1 MGAKKLNSLVER
13 YHEGDEEALDS
24 LCKTF
29 LPWIQ
34 SHSESIWYEVEK
46 QTEFECR
53 CLLKIKRALERFDP
67 KKGNVSSLIISVIQ
81 REKNDFLK
89 RRKRNLNVSSLDEPI
104 KQKDG
109 SETFIEVP
117 DVLADVE
124 NIIVEEESIKE
135 MVALLA
141 KGDPRNPV
149 ILKSWMEGE
158 FNDSK
163 LAKELAVLFP
173 EVKESGHRRYI
184 QRFPEKCKKR
194 LAAVQHSI

>member
-1 MGAKKLNSLVER
+1 LEAKKLNSLVER
-13 YHEGDEEALDS
+13 YREGDEVALDS

-67 KKGNVSSLIISVIQ
+67 KKGNVSSLIISVIK

-89 RRKRNLNVSSLDEPI
+89 RRKRKLNVSSLDEPI

-124 NIIVEEESIKE
+124 NKIIEDESIKE
-135 MVALLA
+135 KVALLA
-141 KGDPRNPV
+141 KGDQRKMV
-149 ILKSWMEGE
+149 ILKAWIDGE
-158 FNDSK
+158 FNDTK
-163 LAKELAVLFP
+163 LAKDLANLFP
-173 EVKESGHRRYI
+173 DVKESGHRRTI
-184 QRFPEKCKKR
+184 QRFREECKRR
-194 LAAVQHSI
+194 LATA

>member
-1 MGAKKLNSLVER
+1 MEAKKLNSLVER
-13 YHEGDEEALDS
+13 YREGDEVALDS
-24 LCKTF
+24 LCKMF
-29 LPWIQ
+29 LPLIQ
-34 SHSESIWYEVEK
+34 LQSELIWYEIEK

-53 CLLKIKRALERFDP
+53 CLLRIKRALERFDP
-67 KKGNVSSLIISVIQ
+67 KKGNVSSLIMNVIQ

-89 RRKRNLNVSSLDEPI
+89 RRKRKLNTSSLDEPI

-141 KGDPRNPV
+141 KGDQRKMV
-149 ILKSWMEGE
+149 ILKAWIDGE
-158 FNDSK
+158 FNDTK
-163 LAKELAVLFP
+163 LAKDLATLFP
-173 EVKESGHRRYI
+173 DVKESGHRRTI
-184 QRFPEKCKKR
+184 QRFREECKRR
-194 LAAVQHSI
+194 LATA

>member
-53 CLLKIKRALERFDP
+53 CLLRIKRALERFDP
-67 KKGNVSSLIISVIQ
+67 KKGNVSSLIMNVIQ

-89 RRKRNLNVSSLDEPI
+89 RRKRKLNTSSLDEPI

-109 SETFIEVP
+109 SETFIEVT

-124 NIIVEEESIKE
+124 NKIIEDESIKE
-135 MVALLA
+135 KVALLA
-141 KGDPRNPV
+141 KGDQRKMV
-149 ILKSWMEGE
+149 ILKAWIDGE
-158 FNDSK
+158 FNDTK
-163 LAKELAVLFP
+163 LAKDLATLFP
-173 EVKESGHRRYI
+173 DVKESGHRRTI
-184 QRFPEKCKKR
+184 QRFREECKRR
-194 LAAVQHSI
+194 LATA

>member
-1 MGAKKLNSLVER
+1 MEAKKLNSLVER

-34 SHSESIWYEVEK
+34 SLSESIWYEVEK

-81 REKNDFLK
+81 REKKDFLK
-89 RRKRNLNVSSLDEPI
+89 RRKRKLNVSSLDEPI

-109 SETFIEVP
+109 SETFLEVP

-135 MVALLA
+135 KVALLA
-141 KGDPRNPV
+141 KGDQRKLV
-149 ILKSWMEGE
+149 ILKAWIDGE
-158 FNDSK
+158 FNDTK
-163 LAKELAVLFP
+163 LAKDLATLFP
-173 EVKESGHRRYI
+173 DVKESGHRRTI
-184 QRFPEKCKKR
+184 QRFREECKRR
-194 LAAVQHSI
+194 LATA

>member
-34 SHSESIWYEVEK
+34 LQSELIWYEIEK

-53 CLLKIKRALERFDP
+53 CLLRIKRALERFDP

-89 RRKRNLNVSSLDEPI
+89 RRKRKLNVSSLDEPI

-124 NIIVEEESIKE
+124 NKIIEDESIKE
-135 MVALLA
+135 KVALLA
-141 KGDPRNPV
+141 KGDQRKMV
-149 ILKSWMEGE
+149 ILKAWIDGE
-158 FNDSK
+158 FNDTK
-163 LAKELAVLFP
+163 LAKDLVNLFP
-173 EVKESGHRRYI
+173 DVKESGHRRAI
-184 QRFPEKCKKR
+184 QRFREECKRR
-194 LAAVQHSI
+194 LATA

>member
-1 MGAKKLNSLVER
+1 MEAKKLNSLVER

-34 SHSESIWYEVEK
+34 SLSESIWYEVEK

-89 RRKRNLNVSSLDEPI
+89 RRKRKLNVSSLDEPI

-109 SETFIEVP
+109 SETFLEVP

-124 NIIVEEESIKE
+124 NKIIEEESIKE

-141 KGDPRNPV
+141 KGDQRKLV
-149 ILKSWMEGE
+149 ILKAWIDGE
-158 FNDSK
+158 FNDTK
-163 LAKELAVLFP
+163 LAKDLATLFP
-173 EVKESGHRRYI
+173 DVKESGHRRTI
-184 QRFPEKCKKR
+184 QRFREECKRR
-194 LAAVQHSI
+194 LATA